1 MAKFSASN
9 PEYHSIFLDNKYNVD
24 DLLEYVALNY
34 TSSKE
39 CTHATL
45 MKLILDYFE
54 TNMKQDEEIVETE
67 MKQKQEKSKT
77 KVKPDYYQL
86 TLFDD
91 GSTLC

>member
-1 MAKFSASN
+1 
-9 PEYHSIFLDNKYNVD
+9 
-24 DLLEYVALNY
+24 
-34 TSSKE
+34 
-39 CTHATL
+39 

-54 TNMKQDEEIVETE
+54 TNMEQNEEIVENEIT
-67 MKQKQEKSKT
+67 QNPEKSKT